1 MPKPKPIAQILEVMI
16 ADLSATGMDRTAIAD
31 ATRLSRVTIWR
42 MAIGEARQ
50 PDYRTVCR
58 IGDLYEQKVGP
69 SPLRG

>member
-1 MPKPKPIAQILEVMI
+1 MPKPEPIAQILEVMI

-50 PDYRTVCR
+50 PD
-58 IGDLYEQKVGP
+58 
-69 SPLRG
+69 